1 VVLASLN
8 STLKT
13 QPPAPPPYRTRKKS
27 ALIQLLKNL
36 QMHTPFFPQKS
47 PQICQSR
54 TMELELEPGFFNN
67 LV

>member
-1 VVLASLN
+1 MVLASLN

-13 QPPAPPPYRTRKKS
+13 QPPPYRTRKKS